1 MFGIFVEIGKAMKEI
16 MGKVWGPNLKREK
29 ACDYLQVCL
38 WVIPKMEY
46 LI

>member
-1 MFGIFVEIGKAMKEI
+1 MFGFLVELRKMMKEI
-16 MGKVWGPNLKREK
+16 MGKVGDQELKREK

-38 WVIPKMEY
+38 WVIPKMKY